1 MHQDNISLRSAFFKN
16 EQINSQFELNGFVVL
31 PFLNAE
37 EIKYLN
43 DAYNSNLFNNPEGFY
58 SSSFSLN
65 ESVKSKLNT
74 GINNVV
80 STKASNLFNSFKALG
95 SCYLSKAPGKIGQM
109 PIHQDWT
116 VVDEKKFDSVTIWI
130 PLQDVN
136 EYNGAIQVIPGSHRF
151 SDALRSPLFENPLS
165 EIENEIRKDLQVIPM
180 KAGEALIFSQS
191 LIHASPANQSNTNR
205 LAVTFGLIPE
215 IADLLFYYKNPE
227 TFQAEKYIVPNNF
240 FENYNTK
247 IGEKPSDG
255 KLVKQF
261 NYTQI
266 KITHDEYQFK
276 KYIYQLKKYNQ
287 LTMKSMFK
295 NTEHQ
300 EFFKKEGYLIL
311 PIIGKQDIDSLKTYY
326 ESLHLNDEK
335 GFGFHV
341 SMDQLDKA
349 LCAQIQTKI
358 WNTVLPNLDEYL
370 ENYKPFVAS
379 YVVKETNPK
388 GIVPAHQD
396 WSFVDN
402 ETEGFYSITCWTALV
417 DMTLDNG
424 CMGVIKG
431 SNKLM
436 QNFRPSPS
444 PQTPVPLSDHMFS
457 IFPYLK
463 TIEMKAGETLFFDNR
478 TFHAS
483 PPNTTNEV
491 RLAVGVGITQKDAE
505 LVHYFLKPD
514 GNKNIIL
521 KYKVDEN
528 FFLKYDNARL
538 STMYD
543 NGEVIT
549 DYEVVAEIPYFYN
562 QYTSEE
568 LINMIKQEGNEY
580 NVPMCEKLA
589 VLFNYDITGVKKE
602 EHIIEEKI
610 EETVIIED
618 SIQEE
623 WIDNRTFFE
632 KYTPMNILREI
643 KFRITGK

>member
-1 MHQDNISLRSAFFKN
+1 MHQDKISLRSPFFIN
-16 EQINSQFELNGFVVL
+16 EHINSQFELNGFFVL

-58 SSSFSLN
+58 SSSFSQN
-65 ESVKSKLNT
+65 ESVKLKLNT
-74 GINNVV
+74 RINEVLGPIV
-80 STKASNLFNSFKALG
+80 SQLFNPFKTLG
-95 SCYLSKAPGKIGQM
+95 CCYLSKAPGEIGQM

-116 VVDEKKFDSVTIWI
+116 VVDETKFDSITIWI
-130 PLQDVN
+130 PLQDVD
-136 EYNGAIQVIPGSHRF
+136 EFNGAMQVIPGSHRF
-151 SDALRSPLFENPLS
+151 SDALRSPLFDNPLS
-165 EIENEIRKDLQVIPM
+165 EIENEIRKDLQIITL

-215 IADLLFYYKNPE
+215 TADLLFYYKNPE
-227 TFQAEKYIVPNNF
+227 TFQAEKYLVPKNF

-247 IGEKPSDG
+247 IGQKPSEG
-255 KLVKQF
+255 QLIKQF
-261 NYTQI
+261 SYTQI
-266 KITHDEYQFK
+266 KITHEEYRLK
-276 KYIYQLKKYNQ
+276 KHNYQLKINKQIN
-287 LTMKSMFK
+287 MKQIFK
-295 NTEHQ
+295 NKVNQ
-300 EFFKKEGYLIL
+300 DFFEKEGYLIL
-311 PIIGKQDIDSLKTYY
+311 PTLGNQEIENLKSYY

-358 WNTVLPNLDEYL
+358 WDTVLPKLDDYV
-370 ENYKPFVAS
+370 ENYKSFVAS
-379 YVVKETNPK
+379 YVVKESNPK
-388 GIVPAHQD
+388 GVVPAHQD
-396 WSFVDN
+396 WTFVDKEN
-402 ETEGFYSITCWTALV
+402 EGFGSITCWTALV
-417 DMTLDNG
+417 DTTLDNG

-463 TIEMKAGETLFFDNR
+463 TLEMKAGETLFFDNR

-483 PPNTTNEV
+483 PPNTNNEV

-514 GNKNIIL
+514 GNKNTIL

-549 DYEVVAEIPYFYN
+549 DYEVVEEIPYFYD
-562 QYTSEE
+562 QYTSED

-589 VLFNYDITGVKKE
+589 VMFNYDITGVKKE
-602 EHIIEEKI
+602 EPILEEKI
-610 EETVIIED
+610 EETVMIED

>member
-1 MHQDNISLRSAFFKN
+1 MHQDNISLRSPFFKN

-58 SSSFSLN
+58 SSSFSLD
-65 ESVKSKLNT
+65 ESLKLKLNT
-74 GINNVV
+74 GINEVV
-80 STKASNLFNSFKALG
+80 GPKVSQLFNPYKTLG
-95 SCYLSKAPGKIGQM
+95 CCYLSKAPGENGQM

-116 VVDEKKFDSVTIWI
+116 VVDETKFDSVTIWI

-136 EYNGAIQVIPGSHRF
+136 DYNGAMQVIPGSHRF

-165 EIENEIRKDLQVIPM
+165 EIENDIRKDLQLISL

-191 LIHASPANQSNTNR
+191 LIHASPTNQSNSNR

-215 IADLLFYYKNPE
+215 VADLLFYYKNPE

-247 IGEKPSDG
+247 IGEKPSEG
-255 KLVKQF
+255 KLIKQF
-261 NYTQI
+261 NYSLI
-266 KITHDEYQFK
+266 KITPDEYSFK
-276 KYIYQLKKYNQ
+276 KHIYQLKKNKQ
-287 LTMKSMFK
+287 LTMKSIFK
-295 NTEHQ
+295 LKEHQ
-300 EFFKKEGYLIL
+300 DFFKKEGYLIL
-311 PIIGKQDIDSLKTYY
+311 PTIDKQEIEILKLYY

-341 SMDQLDKA
+341 SMDQSDKA

-358 WNTVLPNLDEYL
+358 WDTVIPKLDEYV

-379 YVVKETNPK
+379 YVVKESNPK

-431 SNKLM
+431 SNNFM
-436 QNFRPSPS
+436 QNYRPSPS

-463 TIEMKAGETLFFDNR
+463 TLEMKAGETLFFDNR

-483 PPNTTNEV
+483 PPNTTNEI

-514 GNKNIIL
+514 GNKNTIL

-562 QYTSEE
+562 QYTSED

-589 VLFNYDITGVKKE
+589 VLFNYDITGVKKDDP
-602 EHIIEEKI
+602 IIEEMI
-610 EETVIIED
+610 EETVITEV
-618 SIQEE
+618 SIQDE

-632 KYTPMNILREI
+632 KYTPLNILREI

>member
-1 MHQDNISLRSAFFKN
+1 MHQNKISLRSAFFANK
-16 EQINSQFELNGFVVL
+16 QINSQFELNGFVVL
-31 PFLNAE
+31 PLLNAE

-43 DAYNSNLFNNPEGFY
+43 EAYNSNLFNNPEGFY
-58 SSSFSLN
+58 SSSFSIN
-65 ESVKSKLNT
+65 ESVKLKLNS
-74 GINNVV
+74 GIDAIVGPKVNQH
-80 STKASNLFNSFKALG
+80 FNSFKTLG
-95 SCYLSKAPGKIGQM
+95 CCYLSKAPGAIGQM

-116 VVDEKKFDSVTIWI
+116 VVDETKFDSVTIWI
-130 PLQDVN
+130 PLQDVD
-136 EYNGAIQVIPGSHRF
+136 EFNGAMQVIPGSHRF
-151 SDALRSPLFENPLS
+151 SDALRSPLFDNPLS
-165 EIENEIRKDLQVIPM
+165 EIENEIRKDLQLITL

-215 IADLLFYYKNPE
+215 TADLLFYYKNPE
-227 TFQAEKYIVPNNF
+227 TFQAEKYLVPKNF

-247 IGEKPSDG
+247 IGQKPIDG
-255 KLVKQF
+255 ILIKEF
-261 NYTQI
+261 NYSQI
-266 KITHDEYQFK
+266 KITPDEYRLK
-276 KYIYQLKKYNQ
+276 KHIYQLKTNKKINMKQIFKDKVNQ
-287 LTMKSMFK
+287 D
-295 NTEHQ
+295 
-300 EFFKKEGYLIL
+300 FFEKEGYLIL
-311 PIIGKQDIDSLKTYY
+311 PTLDKQEIESLTLYY

-341 SMDQLDKA
+341 SMDQSDKG
-349 LCAQIQTKI
+349 LCAEIQTNI
-358 WNTVLPNLDEYL
+358 WKTVLPKLDEYV

-379 YVVKETNPK
+379 YVIKESNPK
-388 GIVPAHQD
+388 GMVPAHQD
-396 WSFVDN
+396 WTFVDKEN
-402 ETEGFYSITCWTALV
+402 EGFGSITCWTALV

-463 TIEMKAGETLFFDNR
+463 TLEMKAGETLFFDNR

-483 PPNTTNEV
+483 PPNTTNEI

-514 GNKNIIL
+514 GNKNTIL

-538 STMYD
+538 SKMYD

-549 DYEVVAEIPYFYN
+549 DYEVVEEIPYFYN
-562 QYTSEE
+562 QYTSDD
-568 LINMIKQEGNEY
+568 LTTLIKQAGNEY

-602 EHIIEEKI
+602 ESILEEKI
-610 EETVIIED
+610 EEKNIVED